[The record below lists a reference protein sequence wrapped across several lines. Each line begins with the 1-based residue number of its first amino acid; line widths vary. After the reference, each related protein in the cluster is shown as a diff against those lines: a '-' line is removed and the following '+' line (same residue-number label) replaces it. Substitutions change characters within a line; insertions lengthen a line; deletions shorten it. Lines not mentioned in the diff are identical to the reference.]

1 MIILCC
7 LFLIKVKIKVGLTK
21 EGFTNI
27 VSKFHSF
34 TSLTGSLVPRPATKW
49 CGPGNEANSLA
60 QQSNYSHSPI
70 QCLENNETVSNHVAG
85 TSIHD
90 IVLNRNTNPMHPH
103 HLHLLFFFWWHQIF
117 YSVQKTARSQL
128 VCRLRLRLKN
138 GLSRALPVENFTIV
152 HTF

>member
-7 LFLIKVKIKVGLTK
+7 SFLIKVKIKVGLTK

-60 QQSNYSHSPI
+60 QQSIYSHSPI

-90 IVLNRNTNPMHPH
+90 IVLNRNRSHAPPP
-103 HLHLLFFFWWHQIF
+103 LAPSFLFLVASDILQCTKDRKTPI
-117 YSVQKTARSQL
+117 SVQTTSAFEKWT
-128 VCRLRLRLKN
+128 V
-138 GLSRALPVENFTIV
+138 
-152 HTF
+152 